1 MAGADGPGLVVLRQS
16 PWLNSVMVARDT
28 WGESAVVPFRLN
40 AEATGIP
47 VASWSSAFAGPAYC
61 GPGMVTVVEFDSFRP
76 SLVQMAPAAVQSV
89 VAGSVM
95 VIAPL
100 PLGSTV
106 IVQV

>member
-1 MAGADGPGLVVLRQS
+1 ML
-16 PWLNSVMVARDT
+16 
-28 WGESAVVPFRLN
+28 PFRLN

-47 VASWSSAFAGPAYC
+47 VTSLSSPFAGPAYC
-61 GPGMVTVVEFDSFRP
+61 GPVIVMVVEFDSFRP

-100 PLGSTV
+100 PRGSTV
-106 IVQV
+106 IV

>member
-1 MAGADGPGLVVLRQS
+1 M
-16 PWLNSVMVARDT
+16 
-28 WGESAVVPFRLN
+28 PFRVN

-47 VASWSSAFAGPAYC
+47 VASLRSAFAGPAYC
-61 GPGMVTVVEFDSFRP
+61 EPGIVMVVKFDSFRP

-106 IVQV
+106 MVQGLVAALHLPLRLGGRPSSSSVNAWSRRFW

>member
-1 MAGADGPGLVVLRQS
+1 M
-16 PWLNSVMVARDT
+16 
-28 WGESAVVPFRLN
+28 VPFRLN
-40 AEATGIP
+40 AEATGGTGGLFE
-47 VASWSSAFAGPAYC
+47 VSASAGPAYC
-61 GPGMVTVVEFDSFRP
+61 EPGIVTEVEFDSFRP

-106 IVQV
+106 MVQVWLLPWTLRWALGDRAVVVLGERVVAQRLCS